1 MQIKY
6 KLNMDEYTEVIK
18 AEKSKQFHTF
28 FFPVL
33 FIFVLWLVKFGEIAF
48 DYPLYNLGVYPRHVK
63 GIVGVFTSPLIHADF
78 GHLISNSIPL
88 FVLGSGLFYY
98 YRTVAYKIFFLIL
111 FATGFWVWVSARPSY
126 HIGASGVVYGLATFM
141 FVSGAIKK
149 NMSLA
154 AFSLVVVFLYGN
166 LIWGVLPVMPHISW
180 ESHLMG
186 AIAGVVMA
194 LYYKELGPQKT
205 TYSWETENDDDAE
218 IIPIEIVDET
228 EIEEPLVNESIEENS
243 IVNPTYNY
251 TFKPKEEN

>member
-1 MQIKY
+1 
-6 KLNMDEYTEVIK
+6 MDEYKEVLK
-18 AEKSKQFHTF
+18 AEKSKMFHTF

-33 FIFVLWLVKFGEIAF
+33 FIFLLWLVKFIEIVF
-48 DYPLYNLGVYPRHVK
+48 DYPLYNLGVYPRHIK
-63 GIVGVFTSPLIHADF
+63 GILGVFTSPLIHADF
-78 GHLISNSIPL
+78 GHLVSNSIPL
-88 FVLGSGLFYY
+88 LVLGAGLFYY

-194 LYYKELGPQKT
+194 FYYKELGPQKT
-205 TYSWETENDDDAE
+205 TYLWETEVDEANEEEMMPVE
-218 IIPIEIVDET
+218 IIEITQE
-228 EIEEPLVNESIEENS
+228 EEPLRNESNEVNS

>member
-1 MQIKY
+1 
-6 KLNMDEYTEVIK
+6 MDEYKEVLK
-18 AEKSKQFHTF
+18 AEKSKMFHTF

-33 FIFVLWLVKFGEIAF
+33 FIFLLWLVKFIEIVF
-48 DYPLYNLGVYPRHVK
+48 DYPLYNLGVYPRHIK
-63 GIVGVFTSPLIHADF
+63 GILGVFTSPLIHADF
-78 GHLISNSIPL
+78 GHLVSNSIPL
-88 FVLGSGLFYY
+88 LVLGAGLFYY

-149 NMSLA
+149 NMSLS

-194 LYYKELGPQKT
+194 FYYKELGPQKT
-205 TYSWETENDDDAE
+205 TYLWETEVDEANEEEMMPVE
-218 IIPIEIVDET
+218 IIEITQE
-228 EIEEPLVNESIEENS
+228 EEPLRNESNEVNS
-243 IVNPTYNY
+243 IVNPT
-251 TFKPKEEN
+251 

>member
-1 MQIKY
+1 ME
-6 KLNMDEYTEVIK
+6 EYREVIK
-18 AEKSKQFHTF
+18 AEKSKMFHTF
-28 FFPVL
+28 FFPLL
-33 FIFVLWLVKFGEIAF
+33 FIFILWMVKFCEIVF
-48 DYPLYNLGVYPRHVK
+48 DYPLYNLGVYPRHLK
-63 GIVGVFTSPLIHADF
+63 GIIGVFTSPLIHADF
-78 GHLISNSIPL
+78 GHLLSNSIPL

-98 YRTVAYKIFFLIL
+98 YRTVAYKIFFMIL

-141 FVSGAIKK
+141 FVSGAVKK

-194 LYYKELGPQKT
+194 LYYKNLGPQKT
-205 TYSWETENDDDAE
+205 TYMWETETEDE
-218 IIPIEIVDET
+218 VQEPFIPIEIIDATSV
-228 EIEEPLVNESIEENS
+228 EEPLKNESDEVNS
-243 IVNPTYNY
+243 IVNPGYNY
-251 TFKPKEEN
+251 TFKPKNEA

>member
-1 MQIKY
+1 
-6 KLNMDEYTEVIK
+6 MDEYKEVLK
-18 AEKSKQFHTF
+18 AEKSKMFHTF

-33 FIFVLWLVKFGEIAF
+33 FIFLLWLVKFIEIVF
-48 DYPLYNLGVYPRHVK
+48 DYPLYNLGVYPRHIK
-63 GIVGVFTSPLIHADF
+63 GILGVFTSPLIHADF
-78 GHLISNSIPL
+78 GHLVSNSIPL
-88 FVLGSGLFYY
+88 LVLGAGLFYY

-194 LYYKELGPQKT
+194 FYYKELGPQKT
-205 TYSWETENDDDAE
+205 TYLWETELDEANEEEMMPVE
-218 IIPIEIVDET
+218 IIEITQE
-228 EIEEPLVNESIEENS
+228 EEPLRNESNEVNS

>member
-1 MQIKY
+1 
-6 KLNMDEYTEVIK
+6 MDEYREAALT
-18 AEKSKQFHTF
+18 EKSKMFHTF

-33 FIFVLWLVKFGEIAF
+33 FIILIWLIKFIEIVF
-48 DYPLYNLGVYPRHVK
+48 DFPLYNFGVYPRHLK
-63 GIVGVFTSPLIHADF
+63 GVIGVFTSPLIHADF
-78 GHLISNSIPL
+78 GHLVSNSIPI

-126 HIGASGVVYGLATFM
+126 HIGASGVVYGLASFM
-141 FVSGAIKK
+141 FTSGAIKK

-166 LIWGVLPVMPHISW
+166 MIWGVLPVMPHISW

-186 AIAGVVMA
+186 AIAGIVMA
-194 LYYKELGPQKT
+194 FHYKALGPQKT
-205 TYSWETENDDDAE
+205 TYQWETEEEEDIEVANDAFDV
-218 IIPIEIVDET
+218 PIEIIDNT
-228 EIEEPLVNESIEENS
+228 EVEEPLKNESGRDDS

-251 TFKPKEEN
+251 TFKPKKED

>member
-1 MQIKY
+1 
-6 KLNMDEYTEVIK
+6 MDEYTEVIK
-18 AEKSKQFHTF
+18 AEKSKLFHTF

-48 DYPLYNLGVYPRHVK
+48 DYPLYNLGVYPRHLK

-78 GHLISNSIPL
+78 GHLVSNSIPL

-194 LYYKELGPQKT
+194 FYYKALGPQKT
-205 TYSWETENDDDAE
+205 TYLWETEVDDSNDEE
-218 IIPIEIVDET
+218 IIPIEIIDEAQQD
-228 EIEEPLVNESIEENS
+228 EPIRNESGQVNS

-251 TFKPKEEN
+251 TFKPKQEN

>member
-1 MQIKY
+1 
-6 KLNMDEYTEVIK
+6 MDEYREAALT
-18 AEKSKQFHTF
+18 EKSKMFHTF

-33 FIFVLWLVKFGEIAF
+33 FIILIWLIKFIEIVF
-48 DYPLYNLGVYPRHVK
+48 DFPLYNFGVYPRHLK
-63 GIVGVFTSPLIHADF
+63 GVIGVFTSPLIHADF
-78 GHLISNSIPL
+78 GHLVSNSIPI

-126 HIGASGVVYGLATFM
+126 HIGASGVVYGLASFM
-141 FVSGAIKK
+141 FTSGAIKK

-166 LIWGVLPVMPHISW
+166 MIWGVLPVMPHISW

-186 AIAGVVMA
+186 AIAGIVMA
-194 LYYKELGPQKT
+194 FHYKELGPQKT
-205 TYSWETENDDDAE
+205 TYQWETEEEEVNEVANDAFE
-218 IIPIEIVDET
+218 VPIEIIDNT
-228 EIEEPLVNESIEENS
+228 EIEEPLKNESSRDDS

-251 TFKPKEEN
+251 TFKPKNEA

>member
-1 MQIKY
+1 M
-6 KLNMDEYTEVIK
+6 NEYREVAL
-18 AEKSKQFHTF
+18 AEKSKIFHTF

-33 FIFVLWLVKFGEIAF
+33 FVFMLWLIKFIEIVF
-48 DYPLYNLGVYPRHVK
+48 DYPLYNLGVYPRHLK
-63 GIVGVFTSPLIHADF
+63 GIIGVFTAPLVHANF
-78 GHLISNSIPL
+78 GHLVSNSIPL

-126 HIGASGVVYGLATFM
+126 HIGASGVVYGLASFM
-141 FVSGAIKK
+141 FLSGAIKK

-166 LIWGVLPVMPHISW
+166 MIWGVLPVMPHISW

-194 LYYKELGPQKT
+194 VHYKSLGPQKT
-205 TYSWETENDDDAE
+205 TYQWETEEDEPIEELDVS
-218 IIPIEIVDET
+218 IEIVDT
-228 EIEEPLVNESIEENS
+228 EFIEEPLKNEANDAHS

>member
-1 MQIKY
+1 ME
-6 KLNMDEYTEVIK
+6 EYREVIK
-18 AEKSKQFHTF
+18 AEKSKMFHTF
-28 FFPVL
+28 FFPLL
-33 FIFVLWLVKFGEIAF
+33 FIFILWMVKFSEIVF
-48 DYPLYNLGVYPRHVK
+48 DYPLYNLGVYPRHLK
-63 GIVGVFTSPLIHADF
+63 GIIGVFTSPLIHADF
-78 GHLISNSIPL
+78 GHLLSNSIPL

-98 YRTVAYKIFFLIL
+98 YRTVAYKIFFMIL

-141 FVSGAIKK
+141 FVSGAVKK

-194 LYYKELGPQKT
+194 LYYKNLGPQKT
-205 TYSWETENDDDAE
+205 TYMWETETEDE
-218 IIPIEIVDET
+218 VQEPFIPIEIIDATSV
-228 EIEEPLVNESIEENS
+228 EEPLKNESDEVNS
-243 IVNPTYNY
+243 IVNPGYHY
-251 TFKPKEEN
+251 TFKPKNEV